1 MSKSVIEKLN
11 IVLEKIQ
18 QRVVKNVEDDTVSMS
33 FFIENH
39 QDHQAVLYFRDLFAS
54 RHAEPSQDERICRDK
69 AIEMLDR
76 MIEHHS
82 LRYKSRF
89 SVSDHLAAVETL
101 KAMRDHLDRCYEIR
115 SCD

>member
-1 MSKSVIEKLN
+1 MRWSKVRVLGFSGF
-11 IVLEKIQ
+11 IVSSLERIM
-18 QRVVKNVEDDTVSMS
+18 NT
-33 FFIENH
+33 N
-39 QDHQAVLYFRDLFAS
+39 
-54 RHAEPSQDERICRDK
+54 DERICRDK

-115 SCD
+115 SYD

>member
-11 IVLEKIQ
+11 IVLEKIE

-54 RHAEPSQDERICRDK
+54 RHAEPLDLYKILYNISNSREKLICCPEQQVATGK
-69 AIEMLDR
+69 IL
-76 MIEHHS
+76 
-82 LRYKSRF
+82 
-89 SVSDHLAAVETL
+89 
-101 KAMRDHLDRCYEIR
+101 
-115 SCD
+115 

>member
-11 IVLEKIQ
+11 IVLEKIE

-54 RHAEPSQDERICRDK
+54 RHAEPAQDAHLCRDESIAALDK
-69 AIEMLDR
+69 LIEY
-76 MIEHHS
+76 HS
-82 LRYKSRF
+82 LRRHEKWTA
-89 SVSDHLAAVETL
+89 SDHILATEGL
-101 KAMRDHLDRCYEIR
+101 KAIRDHLERCYEIR